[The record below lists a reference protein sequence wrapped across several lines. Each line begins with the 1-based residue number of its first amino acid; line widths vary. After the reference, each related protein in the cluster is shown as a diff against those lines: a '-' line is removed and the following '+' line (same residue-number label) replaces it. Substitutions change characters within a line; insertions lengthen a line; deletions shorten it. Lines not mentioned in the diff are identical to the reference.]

1 MKKSIKIMIGLA
13 AIVLVAVFIFFN
25 PVSKK
30 NKSGFELQTANVVR
44 DSLVNVVTATGAV
57 QPITLIY
64 VGTQVSGVIEKWY
77 VDYNAKVKKGQLMAE
92 LDKRNLTATLK
103 SAEADLATKESNYAM
118 ALRNYNRQK
127 ELWEKRSISA
137 AAWEQAENTFD
148 TARLAL
154 DESRAALLIAQTNLN
169 YATITASID
178 GVVVSRNVEEGQTVA
193 ASFNT
198 PTLFTIAND
207 LTKMWVIANVDE
219 ADVGIVREGQP
230 ATFTVDAYPDDI
242 FNGKVLQIRLNG
254 INTNNVITYQV
265 VVDAPNPNLKLMP
278 QMTAS
283 VNIVTMKKDSIL
295 LLPLKALRFVPNP
308 DLLRKMKI
316 KVAGQMPAAP
326 ADKNTH
332 IIWEMTDRN
341 TIQPV
346 QIKTGVDNGVSI
358 EVVSGIDQNSTV
370 VLAIQKTTKDSG
382 RQASNPFVPQ
392 MARQATRGG
401 SSTQEKK

>member
-1 MKKSIKIMIGLA
+1 MIGLA